1 MLQRLP
7 ANRVAIL
14 LSTFNGARFL
24 PAQLE
29 SLLGQTFEEW
39 TLYWRDD
46 GSTDNSVAVVEAFAR
61 AAGQGRCVQVQCTTT
76 RLRPAA
82 SYLALLAAVQHLLA
96 EQDMV
101 AFADQDDVWLPE
113 KLARG
118 VAALRP
124 LDKLAAELNCG
135 VPTLKD
141 ILEQLVRPGRD
152 PRQDLQAPLLR
163 SDVLSMEDLQPG
175 MRLKGTVRNVIDFGA
190 FVDLGVKHDGLLHVS
205 QMPRGTLL
213 KVGDILDVEI
223 LKVESERGRIALGL
237 VKK

>member
-96 EQDMV
+96 EEDMV

-118 VAALRP
+118 VAALG
-124 LDKLAAELNCG
+124 AARYR
-135 VPTLKD
+135 V
-141 ILEQLVRPGRD
+141 
-152 PRQDLQAPLLR
+152 A
-163 SDVLSMEDLQPG
+163 
-175 MRLKGTVRNVIDFGA
+175 GA
-190 FVDLGVKHDGLLHVS
+190 
-205 QMPRGTLL
+205 
-213 KVGDILDVEI
+213 
-223 LKVESERGRIALGL
+223 
-237 VKK
+237 